1 MNGGA
6 DDVRR
11 HVVAETLFPRH
22 RFGAGFLC
30 ARDMRIIKEERGVC
44 TVTQKMLELL
54 REKKMKSLR
63 QLLENENPVDIAASI
78 EELMDDENIANEELL
93 ILYRILPKETAAET
107 FVEMSGETQEILIK
121 GFSDKELKEV
131 IDDMYLD
138 DTVDIIEEMPA
149 NVVKRIL
156 RNVDPATRKSINQLL
171 NYPEDSAGTI
181 MNIEYV
187 DLKRSM
193 TVAEAFARIK
203 KTGVDKETIYT
214 CYVTDRN
221 RKLLGLVSVKD
232 LLLAEPDEVVGDIME
247 ENVIAVNTF
256 DDKEEVAMMFGKYD
270 FMAMPVVDSENRLV
284 GIITFDD
291 AMDVMQEA
299 YTEDIEKMAA
309 ITPTDK
315 PYLKMSV
322 WEIWKARIPWLML
335 LMVSATFTSMI
346 IRSFEDALAA
356 QVALTAFIPMLMD
369 TAGNSGSQSSVT
381 VIRGLSLSEIQFPD
395 WLEVLWKEVRVSVF
409 CGATLAVAVFIKVLL
424 VDRVTVLVAA
434 AVSATMLLT
443 VIIAKVVGC
452 LLPILSKK
460 LGFDPAVMASP
471 FITTIVDAISL
482 LIYFQIARLLLG
494 I

>member
-1 MNGGA
+1 MT
-6 DDVRR
+6 
-11 HVVAETLFPRH
+11 EK
-22 RFGAGFLC
+22 
-30 ARDMRIIKEERGVC
+30 I
-44 TVTQKMLELL
+44 LELL
-54 REKKMKSLR
+54 KEKKMKQLR
-63 QLLENENPVDIAASI
+63 EMLENENPVDIAAAI
-78 EELMDDENIANEELL
+78 ETMLDEEEIAKEELL
-93 ILYRILPKETAAET
+93 LLYRILPKEMAAET

-121 GFSDKELKEV
+121 AFSDKELKEV

-138 DTVDIIEEMPA
+138 DTVDMIEEMPA

-156 RNVDPATRKSINQLL
+156 RNVDADTRKSINQLL

-181 MNIEYV
+181 MTIEYI
-187 DLKRSM
+187 DLKKNM

-203 KTGVDKETIYT
+203 KTGLDKETVYT

-232 LLLAEPDEVVGDIME
+232 LLLADPDEVMGDIME
-247 ENVIAVNTF
+247 ENVISVNTF

-291 AMDVMQEA
+291 AMDVMQEE

-315 PYLKMSV
+315 PYLKMSTF
-322 WEIWKARIPWLML
+322 EIWKARIPWLLL

-346 IRSFEDALAA
+346 IRGYEDALAA

-381 VIRGLSLSEIQFPD
+381 IIRGISLGEIQFRD
-395 WLEVLWKEVRVSVF
+395 WLEVLWKEVRVSLL
-409 CGATLAVAVFIKVLL
+409 CGATLAIAVFAKVML
-424 VDRVTVLVAA
+424 VDGVNAMVAA
-434 AVSATMLLT
+434 VVSITMLFT
-443 VIIAKVVGC
+443 IVIAKIVGC
-452 LLPILSKK
+452 SLPILSKK
-460 LGFDPAVMASP
+460 LGFDPAVMSAP

-482 LIYFQIARLLLG
+482 IIYFQVASMLLH